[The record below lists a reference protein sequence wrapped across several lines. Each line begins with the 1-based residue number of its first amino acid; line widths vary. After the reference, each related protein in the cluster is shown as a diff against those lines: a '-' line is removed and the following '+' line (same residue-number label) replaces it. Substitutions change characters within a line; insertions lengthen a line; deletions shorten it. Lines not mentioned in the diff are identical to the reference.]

1 MPATYSINIGQITE
15 SSRRDS
21 IFSVLKELPNN
32 TQKQITPRDVRDAF
46 LSTWANSSFKI
57 TTPGVL
63 STKEYIGVDSGN
75 PDSRDIKNK
84 IFLGKRQFGNL
95 DIMTNNLLSSDTDIF
110 FYNTKADNLT
120 QSSTKLSI
128 LASTNSGLYE
138 YAPYIESKVND
149 TDNGF
154 ELNIKN
160 PSLFEGPINVTSLT
174 GRVAIN
180 GIVFPTLAENSG
192 SASNGKILR
201 YSGTYPNG
209 YLRWDLPT
217 VSVASI
223 GVTGQ
228 PTNIYGTTVSVNGY
242 PIEFIENSVVPIT
255 VGDIA
260 VGSSF
265 SAGSFYNGVSYQNWP
280 MTEVVRKILYPYLPP
295 VLTLSCDVNSTGKTF
310 AEVGTTP
317 SITIT
322 YSVTH
327 FARKPSENIS
337 QFVITTNQSSVTGT
351 TYTGVPVLGF
361 SGPPGSI
368 FTGTASL
375 SRYSTSTNEVVNFW
389 SYASSNGTTDTLG
402 FPFGF
407 SHSAIT
413 SMQYVSPI
421 VAAFVPTNLLN
432 FDLNPTVPL
441 SNSNRSRSLSAL
453 VYGKTVSS
461 NKIITPYPG
470 LSQSVLISATGIG
483 YLYFCVPTN
492 SSWGGLSSLSM
503 VKDPNGYI
511 IHDQSSYTFSA
522 LTYSS
527 GVVSTFSPFSYYG
540 TYRIY
545 RTNSL
550 CAYYG
555 SGKFE
560 LTFGTL
566 T

>member
-15 SSRRDS
+15 STRRDS

-32 TQKQITPRDVRDAF
+32 TQKLITPRDVRDAF
-46 LSTWANSSFKI
+46 LSAWANSSFRV

-63 STKEYIGVDSGN
+63 STQEYIGIDSGN
-75 PDSRDIKNK
+75 PDNRDVKNK

-95 DIMTNNLLSSDTDIF
+95 DIMNNNLLNSDTDIF
-110 FYNTKADNLT
+110 FYNTKPDNLT
-120 QSSTKLSI
+120 QSSTKISI
-128 LASTNSGLYE
+128 LASTNSLLYE
-138 YAPYIESKVND
+138 YAPYIESKVNNS
-149 TDNGF
+149 DNGF

-180 GIVFPTLAENSG
+180 GIVFPTLAENSA

-201 YSGTYPNG
+201 YFGTYPNG
-209 YLRWDLPT
+209 YLKWDLPT
-217 VSVASI
+217 VSVTSI

-228 PTNIYGTTVSVNGY
+228 PTNIYGSTVSVNGY

-255 VGDIA
+255 VGDVA
-260 VGSSF
+260 AGSSF
-265 SAGSFYNGVSYQNWP
+265 SAGTFYNGASYQNWP

-295 VLTLSCDVNSTGKTF
+295 VLTLSSDVNGTGMTF

-317 SITIT
+317 SITLT
-322 YSVTH
+322 YSITH
-327 FARKPSENIS
+327 WARKSSENIS
-337 QFVITTNQSSVTGT
+337 QFVITNTQSSVTGT
-351 TYTGVPVLGF
+351 TYSGVPILGF
-361 SGPPGSI
+361 SGSPGSI
-368 FTGTASL
+368 FTGTASFT
-375 SRYSTSTNEVVNFW
+375 RYSNSTNEVVTYW
-389 SYASSNGTTDTLG
+389 AYASSNGTTDTSG

-407 SHSAIT
+407 SHSAKT
-413 SMQYVSPI
+413 SFQYVSPI

-432 FDLNPTVPL
+432 FDVNAVGANRN
-441 SNSNRSRSLSAL
+441 NSLTAI

-461 NKIITPYPG
+461 SKLILPYPG
-470 LSQSVLISATGIG
+470 LSQSVMISATGIG

-492 SSWGGLSSLSM
+492 SAWGNLSSLSM

-522 LTYSS
+522 LTYSTS
-527 GVVSTFSPFSYYG
+527 SATTVSPFTYYG
-540 TYRIY
+540 NYRIY
-545 RTNSL
+545 RTKSL

-555 SGKFE
+555 TGKFE
-560 LTFGTL
+560 LTFAQL
-566 T
+566 